1 MKVKPNYLHEA
12 AEADKRDD
20 ARRSSK
26 LRQMYNEHTDETS
39 KPRQVDSPAKEDLKF
54 ANVLENSAKLQKPNQ
69 QRDDTNRD
77 GDDEK
82 KDKKQFSKDAAD
94 NLTGEAKSE
103 KYESSTGG
111 GGNFGGQSG
120 FGSGDVNHL
129 NLNENF
135 AARSILHIADLERLV
150 STIRS
155 QITLGGRR
163 EIVLQL
169 KRSVLE
175 GLRVK
180 ITTDAAAQVGIEFFA
195 ASENVRSQI
204 DKHAEELAGILRG
217 RGINL
222 QSLTTSLGSGE
233 ENQNSS
239 DQNETAQIETSINP
253 NDEDLLAD
261 NTFEQIRADDG
272 KKYHA

>member
-26 LRQMYNEHTDETS
+26 LRQMYNEQADEAS
-39 KPRQVDSPAKEDLKF
+39 KPRQIDSPVKEELKF
-54 ANVLENSAKLQKPNQ
+54 ANILESSAKLQKPGQ
-69 QRDDTNRD
+69 QRDEGSQD
-77 GDDEK
+77 GGDEK
-82 KDKKQFSKDAAD
+82 KDKKEFGRDAAD

-103 KYESSTGG
+103 KYESSSG

-120 FGSGDVNHL
+120 FGSGDVGQL
-129 NLNENF
+129 SLNENF

-155 QITLGGRR
+155 QIALGGRR

-195 ASENVRSQI
+195 ATENVRSQI
-204 DKHAEELAGILRG
+204 EKHAEELSGILRG

-222 QSLTTSLGSGE
+222 QSLTTSLGSNE

-239 DQNETAQIETSINP
+239 DQTEPAGIESAS
-253 NDEDLLAD
+253 DSSAEDLFPD
-261 NTFEQIRADDG
+261 NTFNKTSADDG

>member
-1 MKVKPNYLHEA
+1 MKIKPNYLQEA
-12 AEADKRDD
+12 AEAEKRED
-20 ARRSSK
+20 ARRPSK
-26 LRQMYNEHTDETS
+26 LRQMYNEPADATS
-39 KPRQVDSPAKEDLKF
+39 KPRQIDSPVKEELKF
-54 ANVLENSAKLQKPNQ
+54 AGILENSAKIQKPGQ
-69 QRDDTNRD
+69 QRDDAKQD
-77 GDDEK
+77 GGDEK
-82 KDKKQFSKDAAD
+82 KDKKQSAKDAAE

-103 KYESSTGG
+103 KYESSSGG
-111 GGNFGGQSG
+111 GSFGGQSG
-120 FGSGDVNHL
+120 FGSNDVNQL

-155 QITLGGRR
+155 QTALGGRR

-195 ASENVRSQI
+195 GSESVRSQI
-204 DKHAEELAGILRG
+204 EKHSEELAGILRG

-222 QSLTTSLGSGE
+222 QSMTTSLGSGE

-239 DQNETAQIETSINP
+239 DQKETTQIESLSNTT
-253 NDEDLLAD
+253 DEDLLAD
-261 NTFEQIRADDG
+261 NTFNQVPAADG

>member
-1 MKVKPNYLHEA
+1 MNIKPNYLHEA

-26 LRQMYNEHTDETS
+26 LRQMYNEQKTDDAG
-39 KPRQVDSPAKEDLKF
+39 KPRQVDSTVKEELKF
-54 ANVLENSAKLQKPNQ
+54 SSILENSAKLQKPNQ
-69 QRDDTNRD
+69 QHDDKNQD
-77 GDDEK
+77 GGDEK
-82 KDKKQFSKDAAD
+82 KDKKQAAKDAAD

-103 KYESSTGG
+103 KYESSSGG
-111 GGNFGGQSG
+111 GSFGGQSG
-120 FGSGDVNHL
+120 FGSGDVNQL

-180 ITTDAAAQVGIEFFA
+180 ITTDTAAQVGIEFFA
-195 ASENVRSQI
+195 ANESVRSQI
-204 DKHAEELAGILRG
+204 ERHSEELAGILRG

-239 DQNETAQIETSINP
+239 EQKETTQIESALNTT
-253 NDEDLLAD
+253 DEDLLAD
-261 NTFEQIRADDG
+261 NTFDQIPADDG

>member
-1 MKVKPNYLHEA
+1 MNIKPNYLHEA

-26 LRQMYNEHTDETS
+26 LRQMYNEQKTDEAG
-39 KPRQVDSPAKEDLKF
+39 KPRQTDSPVKEDLKF
-54 ANVLENSAKLQKPNQ
+54 SSILENSAKLQKPGQ
-69 QRDDTNRD
+69 QRDDANKD
-77 GDDEK
+77 GDEK
-82 KDKKQFSKDAAD
+82 KDKKHSAKDAAD

-103 KYESSTGG
+103 KYESSSGG
-111 GGNFGGQSG
+111 GSFGGQSG
-120 FGSGDVNHL
+120 FGSNDVNHL

-155 QITLGGRR
+155 QTALGGRR

-180 ITTDAAAQVGIEFFA
+180 ITTDTAAQVGIEFFA
-195 ASENVRSQI
+195 ANESVRSQI
-204 DKHAEELAGILRG
+204 EKHAEELAGILRG

-239 DQNETAQIETSINP
+239 EQKEALPVESAYSST
-253 NDEDLLAD
+253 DEDLLAD
-261 NTFEQIRADDG
+261 NTFEQVPADDG

>member
-26 LRQMYNEHTDETS
+26 LRQMYNEQADAAR
-39 KPRQVDSPAKEDLKF
+39 KPRQTDSPVKEDLKF
-54 ANVLENSAKLQKPNQ
+54 ANILENSAKLQKPNQ
-69 QRDDTNRD
+69 RDDSSQER
-77 GDDEK
+77 GDDHK
-82 KDKKQFSKDAAD
+82 KDKKESARDAAD

-103 KYESSTGG
+103 KYESSSGG
-111 GGNFGGQSG
+111 AFSGQSG
-120 FGSGDVNHL
+120 FGGGDVSGL

-163 EIVLQL
+163 EIILQL

-180 ITTDAAAQVGIEFFA
+180 ITTDNAAQVGIEFFA
-195 ASENVRSQI
+195 ANENVRSQI
-204 DKHAEELAGILRG
+204 ERHAAELAGILRG

-239 DQNETAQIETSINP
+239 GQNKSAQIEAALDSA
-253 NDEDLLAD
+253 DEDLLAD
-261 NTFEQIRADDG
+261 NTFGQLPADDG
-272 KKYHA
+272 KKYRA

>member
-20 ARRSSK
+20 ARRPSK
-26 LRQMYNEHTDETS
+26 LRQMYNEQTDEAS
-39 KPRQVDSPAKEDLKF
+39 KPRQTESPVKEELKF
-54 ANVLENSAKLQKPNQ
+54 ASILENSAKLQKPGQ
-69 QRDDTNRD
+69 QRDDTNQD
-77 GDDEK
+77 GSDEK
-82 KDKKQFSKDAAD
+82 KDKKQAAKDAAD

-103 KYESSTGG
+103 KYESFSGG
-111 GGNFGGQSG
+111 GSFGGQSG
-120 FGSGDVNHL
+120 LGSGDVNHL

-180 ITTDAAAQVGIEFFA
+180 ITTDTAAQVGIEFFA
-195 ASENVRSQI
+195 ANENVRSQI
-204 DKHAEELAGILRG
+204 EKHAEELTGILRG

-239 DQNETAQIETSINP
+239 GQSAQIESASVST
-253 NDEDLLAD
+253 DEDLLAD
-261 NTFEQIRADDG
+261 NTFSQVPADDG